1 MHRFPF
7 QQIVEV
13 SGTAIPLTILLIED
27 DAQRAFLTEMYFQ
40 YRALMYKTAMDFF
53 EKGSHEIEDAVSA
66 SVERM
71 CRYCHAFQ
79 AAECNKRAS
88 YVVVL
93 VGNVC
98 RNRLREIKRQR
109 SLCNDGFTTEEMEQL
124 PGEDDVHGTV
134 FDRIYAVDLLNSFDE
149 LSARER
155 DLILMRHVDLM
166 DYDEMAALLHMRE
179 GAVRTALSRAKKHLE
194 ALAGAAKGGTRDREE

>member
-1 MHRFPF
+1 MHRFPLY
-7 QQIVEV
+7 QIMET
-13 SGTAIPLTILLIED
+13 SGTVIPLVILMMED
-27 DAQRAFLTEMYFQ
+27 DAERKFLTEMYFQ
-40 YRALMYKTAMDFF
+40 YRSLMYKTAMAFLG
-53 EKGSHEIEDAVSA
+53 KGSHEIEDAVSA

-79 AAECNKRAS
+79 AVECSKRAS

-98 RNRLREIKRQR
+98 RDRLRVIERQR
-109 SLCNDGFTTEEMEQL
+109 GLCNDGFTTEEMEQF
-124 PGEDDVHGTV
+124 PSEDDVHGTV

-166 DYDEMAALLHMRE
+166 DYDEMAALLHMKE

-194 ALAGAAKGGTRDREE
+194 ALAGAAKGGARGGEE